1 MDTHPGKSPPL
12 SKRGSR
18 SCPDKPST
26 LEGQGKNIESA
37 LISGLET
44 IAGIFD
50 DLQLLRSF
58 GVIGENNVFY
68 QKLNKSGF
76 CSKAW
81 LVSLT
86 LSSRRNASDIINLAI
101 SRSRLKREQAEFM
114 RRPVNPVRKVLNAK
128 VTARI
133 QEINQKLIL
142 VALELIQN
150 IGYLTLVAADV
161 LAFGLTEK
169 WKRLLER
176 VSSIFAIARLL
187 FSGFSSL
194 TP

>member
-169 WKRLLER
+169 WKDCWKEFQAYSRLQ
-176 VSSIFAIARLL
+176 
-187 FSGFSSL
+187 GFYFQDFPL
-194 TP
+194 